1 MENWRKF
8 VNEEDELL
16 SEGLGG
22 IFHKLKDIFINT
34 IDAVSKAGGGETE
47 LQGAMSDFL
56 EAYTD
61 MFAANFKG
69 TDKYFHCV
77 ANCAASD
84 RGWVGLEVAQLF
96 SELREFTDQYL
107 KRDPASVCDED
118 RHANF
123 TGQWRVGPCA
133 DRCKE
138 FIPDVGKCKI
148 KRFSSDPYEEYD
160 IQKDKWEK
168 YLTKHNISPQE
179 LARQRAR
186 WEKSREKRKKQMF
199 SGMGN
204 DVPFG
209 LE

>member
-1 MENWRKF
+1 MKLIMENWRKYL
-8 VNEEDELL
+8 NEEDELL
-16 SEGLGG
+16 SEASIVANLKN
-22 IFHKLKDIFINT
+22 IFVKT

-56 EAYTD
+56 EAYAD
-61 MFAANFKG
+61 MYAANFKG

-84 RGWVGLEVAQLF
+84 RGWVGLGFAKLF

-123 TGQWRVGPCA
+123 TGQLGVGPCA

-138 FIPDVGKCKI
+138 FIPDVGRCDVNP
-148 KRFSSDPYEEYD
+148 FVSDPYEEYET
-160 IQKDKWEK
+160 QKDKWEA
-168 YLTKHNISPQE
+168 YLIKHNI
-179 LARQRAR
+179 
-186 WEKSREKRKKQMF
+186 M
-199 SGMGN
+199 
-204 DVPFG
+204 
-209 LE
+209 